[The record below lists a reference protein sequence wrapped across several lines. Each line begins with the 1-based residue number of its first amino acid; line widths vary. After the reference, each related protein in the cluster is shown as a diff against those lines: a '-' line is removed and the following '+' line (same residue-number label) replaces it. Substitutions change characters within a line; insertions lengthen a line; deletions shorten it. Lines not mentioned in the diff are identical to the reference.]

1 VNFVLF
7 SRDGA
12 AGSDEQNRLFLPKNS
27 GLKRPIIIFPTRK
40 AGMQNI
46 WRWQC
51 SGTKAALSVSSN
63 HENTPIALLIAFVVC
78 CSAKS
83 LLVTK
88 WRQAALFA

>member
-40 AGMQNI
+40 GGYA
-46 WRWQC
+46 
-51 SGTKAALSVSSN
+51 KYLALAMFRYESC
-63 HENTPIALLIAFVVC
+63 PIC
-78 CSAKS
+78 EQQS
-83 LLVTK
+83 
-88 WRQAALFA
+88 